1 MKKYSEQHDEV
12 WERPSIED
20 LGEAQDIVKAINE
33 PGGGDELFNLL
44 LST

>member
-33 PGGGDELFNLL
+33 SGGGDELFNLL
-44 LST
+44 RST